1 MNVSRVTWLVLGTTM
16 VLVSSVLVAA
26 VFFING
32 GSEPFPRGTGGGGS
46 GVAHLGTAGVG
57 TANQGQGASAARL
70 ATSGGGQLAAHPA
83 VAGLAASLGSP
94 GGGTQGPR
102 RPGGSDGPP
111 GHQYGNSLEQLN
123 AKLWGD

>member
-32 GSEPFPRGTGGGGS
+32 SSEPFPRGAGGGGS
-46 GVAHLGTAGVG
+46 GIAHMGTARVG
-57 TANQGQGASAARL
+57 PANQGPGGSAARL
-70 ATSGGGQLAAHPA
+70 AASSGGGQLAAHPA
-83 VAGLAASLGSP
+83 ATGLAASLGPP
-94 GGGTQGPR
+94 GGRTQRPRGP
-102 RPGGSDGPP
+102 DGPS